1 MRALLVLVV
10 GRWVAGGGKVQALS
24 QPNTAQSMS
33 VIQQIL
39 DFAEVTA
46 YRENYE
52 SLASVFILPTDQG
65 FNQLAQELQGVS
77 VNLTTRSNR
86 HHPYIV
92 CL

>member
-1 MRALLVLVV
+1 
-10 GRWVAGGGKVQALS
+10 
-24 QPNTAQSMS
+24 MS

-39 DFAEVTA
+39 DFAEGTV

-52 SLASVFILPTDQG
+52 SFASVFILPADQG

-86 HHPYIV
+86 HRSYII

>member
-1 MRALLVLVV
+1 
-10 GRWVAGGGKVQALS
+10 
-24 QPNTAQSMS
+24 MS

-39 DFAEVTA
+39 DFAEVTV

-52 SLASVFILPTDQG
+52 SLASVFILPADQG

-77 VNLTTRSNR
+77 VNLITQSNR
-86 HHPYIV
+86 PHPYII